1 MADYKILLVDDEVE
15 YVSSLSER
23 LQHRGLDAE
32 IADSGETALEKMALD
47 PADVV
52 VLDVIMPGMGGI
64 ETLKVIKSKHPTA
77 QVIMLS
83 GHSDVETAIQGIALG
98 AFDYMVKPIKIEE
111 LIYKIED
118 ARKMQRL

>member
-1 MADYKILLVDDEVE
+1 MTDCKILLVDDEVE
-15 YVSSLSER
+15 YLSSLSER
-23 LQHRGLDAE
+23 LQHRGLDVE
-32 IADSGETALEKMALD
+32 IAVGGEEALEKMALN

-64 ETLKVIKSKHPTA
+64 ETLKALKKRHPSV

-83 GHSDVETAIQGIALG
+83 GHSDVETAVQGIALG
-98 AFDYMVKPIKIEE
+98 AFDYLVKPIKIDE
-111 LIYKIED
+111 LMYKIED